1 MSIRTSCVA
10 LVGGLIAA
18 VAAQAQTPAAP
29 QPAQNPGASAVA
41 IGAQTGVADTTSSA
55 YVLGRDDVIE
65 VGLIGG
71 GYPGGRVRVQ
81 ADGTVQLPFIGK
93 LQVADHTTAEVSDMV
108 RKALQQGQF
117 FADPIVQVEVVG
129 YASRYVVVL
138 GAVGNPGLIPINRP
152 YRLSEILA
160 RVGGVRDGSADY
172 LNIRSADGKERHVL
186 IKDLATGDAT
196 QDPYVQAG
204 DKIYSPMAEVFYI
217 SGKVTS
223 PGAFAV
229 TNGLTVAMAIAKAG
243 GLAENGSDKKVDITR
258 GGKKVKLALSDKI
271 EPGDVIVVG
280 EKMF

>member
-1 MSIRTSCVA
+1 MSIRTFYVA
-10 LVGGLIAA
+10 LVVGLFAA
-18 VAAQAQTPAAP
+18 VAVQAQTPAT
-29 QPAQNPGASAVA
+29 QPTPNPGASAVP

-93 LQVADHTTAEVSDMV
+93 VQVADHTTAEVSEMV

-117 FADPIVQVEVVG
+117 FSEPIVQVEVVG
-129 YASRYVVVL
+129 YASRYIVVL
-138 GAVGNPGLIPINRP
+138 GAVGNPGLIPMNRP
-152 YRLSEILA
+152 YRMSEILA
-160 RVGGVRDGSADY
+160 RVGGVRDGAADY
-172 LNIRSADGKERHVL
+172 LNVRSADGKERQIL
-186 IKDLATGDAT
+186 IKDLATGDTT

-204 DKIYSPMAEVFYI
+204 DKIYAPMAEVFYI

-229 TNGLTVAMAIAKAG
+229 TNGITVSMAIAKAG
-243 GLAENGSDKKVDITR
+243 GLAENGSDKKVDVTR
-258 GGKKVKLALSDKI
+258 AGKKVKLNLTDKV